1 MATGGRA
8 AQVTHLIREFQQAER
23 LALGGLGLIRRKRGY

>member
-23 LALGGLGLIRRKRGY
+23 LALGGLGVLLRRRR